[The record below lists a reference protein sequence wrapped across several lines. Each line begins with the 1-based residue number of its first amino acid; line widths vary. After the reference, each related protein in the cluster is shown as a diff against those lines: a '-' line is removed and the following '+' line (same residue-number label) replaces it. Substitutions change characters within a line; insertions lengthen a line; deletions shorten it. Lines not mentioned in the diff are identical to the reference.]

1 VNDVSI
7 GQNYIGK
14 RGHFYI
20 RNSQTLDFAR
30 QLLAERP
37 GTRFCH
43 DWRNDCQSTTA
54 IYHKYSKLDRSN
66 TGENIDAKLAQV
78 CRLPDVASA
87 KGAAHG
93 KQLTQS
99 A

>member
-1 VNDVSI
+1 LLDN
-7 GQNYIGK
+7 
-14 RGHFYI
+14 F
-20 RNSQTLDFAR
+20 SQSGPE
-30 QLLAERP
+30 LAS
-37 GTRFCH
+37 GH

-87 KGAAHG
+87 RGAAHG